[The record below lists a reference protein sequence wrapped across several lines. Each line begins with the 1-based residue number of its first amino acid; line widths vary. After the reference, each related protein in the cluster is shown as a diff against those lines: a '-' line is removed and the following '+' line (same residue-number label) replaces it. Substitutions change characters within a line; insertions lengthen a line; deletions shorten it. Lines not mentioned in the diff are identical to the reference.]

1 MDILFSPYGAGAMP
15 KSAMDEIEQKTEEL
29 LRSSSFQQMLELENK
44 YKMERLQG
52 AQLPPP
58 ASPTLS
64 EGYGALSS
72 QQQHYADSLAQQ
84 HKSLMLKA
92 VRGNGSLPTLSI
104 TIPQKE
110 QEEEPEAVTPTN
122 ADSFQKQVKFL
133 APDNDYN
140 DDEDRMSEQ
149 SSICQSPSWENYGQK
164 KKDKKLE
171 AERRKKE
178 KAQAEKEAKAA
189 KKRNGS
195 RLSKLQPSA
204 AAPSHDSRTAPAF
217 AQPERS
223 MSDPVFVVQHIP
235 PRQQDFGRAASSDNL
250 QQGRQY
256 PQAVS
261 EVLNGNVDQRYTL
274 RRSMSEGPML
284 PIQPPQQPHAPNPC
298 PPSASRTPMLRRMS
312 PSRHSRS
319 NSGNLLQTS
328 SSHRSQEPLPVVS
341 VVTAD
346 RRDGYVRYQRAQSTE
361 RALAGLAD
369 EELLGDPNSYSSSTA
384 TSRNAFPTRRSS
396 LTQEAR
402 LAAMKLVSGRT
413 SSAIKDSTSSTQS
426 DYFAFSA
433 QPYSACNADT
443 PAPIMVSHIEKPT
456 VDRPHTS
463 QSSASFGARSSSSS
477 VTSTQSKKNRSLK
490 DTAKA
495 VLNIS
500 NSPKPASAVSLP
512 PYYAIRARLQS
523 RPSAYAESNTPPSPA
538 SVSQETTDPAHIT
551 SANIGK
557 APEMTTQ
564 AGSRVSEGS
573 SSSSACED
581 GSPLP
586 SPSTTP
592 DTSRPQSAKDVP
604 FATTELKKSDVQD
617 DQRTLRESL
626 ESSDSTTPR
635 AEESAASNTPQA
647 ASEDQW
653 SRTAL
658 PIEIDCD
665 AQSSTTSSSNLED
678 IKDDSPTTIS
688 ETSAKSQAISS
699 ARETKKQVDLVISIP
714 PRSKRRTQL
723 VTSPTQVSP
732 SNQEPQSDHET
743 RPRSSEKA
751 NRKQKRQLKLQAPA
765 EELTSS
771 SSSTVISSGPAS
783 PTGGGIPTLSPQ
795 FQIPS
800 NPYMEDCPE
809 LAAQQ
814 EPESVPRALAA
825 ASSVSLPASR
835 TPSVSSKPL
844 APPRT
849 NSAPLLSAAASQA
862 SSTRKSI
869 LKQPKVLPP
878 DGSVTP
884 VLSALPKH
892 MQQLQSRHGQQPP
905 PSPVAAAGSPLAK
918 MFVECCSCKF
928 YHDMP
933 SKIYECM
940 AKPDAVI
947 EDRNLGIS
955 GAITTMVKCPWCNHN
970 MSMNCCAGYAA
981 VVYLKEK
988 LH

>member
-1 MDILFSPYGAGAMP
+1 
-15 KSAMDEIEQKTEEL
+15 
-29 LRSSSFQQMLELENK
+29 
-44 YKMERLQG
+44 MERLQG
-52 AQLPPP
+52 TQLPPP

-64 EGYGALSS
+64 ESHGTLSS

-92 VRGNGSLPTLSI
+92 ARGNGSLPALSI

-133 APDNDYN
+133 APGDDGN

-149 SSICQSPSWENYGQK
+149 SSICQSPSWENYGQRK
-164 KKDKKLE
+164 KEKKLE

-189 KKRNGS
+189 KKRSGS
-195 RLSKLQPSA
+195 RLSKLQPPT
-204 AAPSHDSRTAPAF
+204 AAPSHDSRTVPAF
-217 AQPERS
+217 AHQERS
-223 MSDPVFVVQHIP
+223 MSDPAFITQHLP

-261 EVLNGNVDQRYTL
+261 EVLNNVDQRYTL

-284 PIQPPQQPHAPNPC
+284 PGQPPPQPHASNPC

-319 NSGNLLQTS
+319 NSGSLLQTS
-328 SSHRSQEPLPVVS
+328 SSNRSQESLPIVPGG
-341 VVTAD
+341 TAD

-361 RALAGLAD
+361 RAMAGLAD
-369 EELLGDPNSYSSSTA
+369 EELLGDPNSYSSSMA
-384 TSRNAFPTRRSS
+384 SSHNAFPTRRSS

-413 SSAIKDSTSSTQS
+413 SSATKDNTPSTQS

-463 QSSASFGARSSSSS
+463 QSSASFGTRSSTGS
-477 VTSTQSKKNRSLK
+477 VTSTQSKKSRSLK

-500 NSPKPASAVSLP
+500 NGPKPASAVSLP

-523 RPSAYAESNTPPSPA
+523 RPSVYPESNTPSSPV
-538 SVSQETTDPAHIT
+538 SVSQETTNLGHIT
-551 SANIGK
+551 SANIVK
-557 APEMTTQ
+557 APEMITQ

-586 SPSTTP
+586 SPTTTP
-592 DTSRPQSAKDVP
+592 DTSRPQSVKDVP
-604 FATTELKKSDVQD
+604 FATTELNKSDIQD

-626 ESSDSTTPR
+626 DSSISTTPR
-635 AEESAASNTPQA
+635 PEESAASDTPQTT
-647 ASEDQW
+647 SEDQW

-665 AQSSTTSSSNLED
+665 TQSSATSASNLGD
-678 IKDDSPTTIS
+678 VRDDSPTTNFETQADS
-688 ETSAKSQAISS
+688 EPISS
-699 ARETKKQVDLVISIP
+699 ALETAKQADLVISIP

-723 VTSPTQVSP
+723 VASPTQVSP
-732 SNQEPQSDHET
+732 SNQEPPSDHET

-751 NRKQKRQLKLQAPA
+751 NRKQKRQLKLQEPA
-765 EELTSS
+765 EESISS

-783 PTGGGIPTLSPQ
+783 PTGGIQTLSAQ
-795 FQIPS
+795 FQVPS
-800 NPYMEDCPE
+800 NPYLEDYPE
-809 LAAQQ
+809 LSAQQ
-814 EPESVPRALAA
+814 GPESVPRTFAT

-835 TPSVSSKPL
+835 TQSISSKPL

-849 NSAPLLSAAASQA
+849 NSAPLLSAAITQP
-862 SSTRKSI
+862 SSSRKSI
-869 LKQPKVLPP
+869 LKQPKVLPA

-884 VLSALPKH
+884 ILSALPKH
-892 MQQLQSRHGQQPP
+892 MQQLQGRHSQQPP